1 MKTKKLLILLL
12 AGALTLSACSK
23 TETPKKA
30 KEGTV
35 TEQVEGKDVEKVEVG
50 YTFMID
56 SEGKIVKDAK
66 SKTIIDVYFDPS
78 CPSCQALEEYI
89 ANDYTKSIPSKAVFR
104 YNPVAFMVSQGNSHS
119 LRAASAMQLVAQINP
134 DIAPNF
140 IKEVMTQKT
149 QLASMSAQDY
159 SVLKEIYEKL
169 GGKDWKKIETNLPEA
184 EKVIDKKTDVFVNNK
199 DLERINGGR
208 LVTPM
213 IINLKAEKAVDLT
226 KGEVIKD
233 AVENIM
239 E

>member
-23 TETPKKA
+23 TETPDKDKK
-30 KEGTV
+30 ETV
-35 TEQVEGKDVEKVEVG
+35 TEQAQISKNEKVETG

-66 SKTIIDVYFDPS
+66 GKTIIDVYLDPS

-89 ANDYTKSIPSKAVFR
+89 ANDYASSIPPKAVFR
-104 YNPVAFMVSQGNSHS
+104 YNPVAFMVSQGESHS
-119 LRAASAMQLVAQINP
+119 LRAASAMQLVAQISP
-134 DIAPNF
+134 DIAPKF

-169 GGKDWKKIETNLPEA
+169 EGKDWKKIEANLPEA
-184 EKVIDKKTDVFVNNK
+184 EKVINEKTNVFTVNK
-199 DLERINGGR
+199 DLEKINGGK

-233 AVENIM
+233 AVEKIM